1 MIYFINVTLQGRGLS
16 HSALIMSREGRKR
29 EIWQQMWLFS
39 EKETYSGGGRTR
51 LGLQETH
58 PRSPSTAQAEPTS
71 SQRHTKTVT
80 TYVMAVPEND
90 LSASKTDFST
100 TKGI

>member
-1 MIYFINVTLQGRGLS
+1 M
-16 HSALIMSREGRKR
+16 
-29 EIWQQMWLFS
+29 
-39 EKETYSGGGRTR
+39 EKG
-51 LGLQETH
+51 
-58 PRSPSTAQAEPTS
+58 PEPTS